1 MSLKAYPALQP
12 SDTHGWTIL
21 VLELALGVWHSFQ
34 QMDPWQVPFHNQ
46 NGNRIF
52 PLYERR
58 TIYKQAN
65 FTTD

>member
-34 QMDPWQVPFHNQ
+34 QMDPWQVQIPQ
-46 NGNRIF
+46 SKWQSDF
-52 PLYERR
+52 PPL
-58 TIYKQAN
+58 
-65 FTTD
+65 